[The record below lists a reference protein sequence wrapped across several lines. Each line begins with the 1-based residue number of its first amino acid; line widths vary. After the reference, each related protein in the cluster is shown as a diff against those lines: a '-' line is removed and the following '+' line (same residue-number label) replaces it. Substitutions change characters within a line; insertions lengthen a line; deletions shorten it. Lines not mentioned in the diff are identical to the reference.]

1 MLSINQ
7 KTILRNLK
15 IHIRKAA
22 KMAIDLMRTEMK
34 DKTHFRSQT
43 KNLHKLVFRGGG
55 WFSKIKVMFF
65 ELETEI

>member
-15 IHIRKAA
+15 IKYVKRKWQ
-22 KMAIDLMRTEMK
+22 IDRMSTEMK

-43 KNLHKLVFRGGG
+43 KNKHKLVFRGGG
-55 WFSKIKVMFF
+55 SKN
-65 ELETEI
+65 

>member
-15 IHIRKAA
+15 IQTQKA

-55 WFSKIKVMFF
+55 WFSKIKVMFL

>member
-15 IHIRKAA
+15 IHIQKA
-22 KMAIDLMRTEMK
+22 KMAIDLMRTELK

-43 KNLHKLVFRGGG
+43 KNSHKRVFRGGG
-55 WFSKIKVMFF
+55 VSKIKVMFL

>member
-1 MLSINQ
+1 
-7 KTILRNLK
+7 
-15 IHIRKAA
+15 
-22 KMAIDLMRTEMK
+22 MAIDLMRTEMK

-55 WFSKIKVMFF
+55 WFSKIKVMFL

>member
-15 IHIRKAA
+15 IQIQKA

-55 WFSKIKVMFF
+55 WFSKIKVMFL

>member
-15 IHIRKAA
+15 IQIQNA

-55 WFSKIKVMFF
+55 WFSKIKLMFL
-65 ELETEI
+65 ELESEI

>member
-1 MLSINQ
+1 MLSVNQ

-15 IHIRKAA
+15 IQIQKA

-43 KNLHKLVFRGGG
+43 KNLHKRVFRGGG
-55 WFSKIKVMFF
+55 WFSKIKVMFL

>member
-7 KTILRNLK
+7 KIILRNLK
-15 IHIRKAA
+15 IQIQKA

-55 WFSKIKVMFF
+55 WFSKIKVMFL

>member
-15 IHIRKAA
+15 IHIQKA

-55 WFSKIKVMFF
+55 WFSKIKVMFL

>member
-1 MLSINQ
+1 MLSVNQ

-15 IHIRKAA
+15 IQIQKA

-55 WFSKIKVMFF
+55 WFSKIKVMFL